1 MMPASLDIEVFG
13 KKGDRG
19 VDVDLP
25 FDLAGRTFSRPPLLQ
40 FQFHRK
46 TKATNPHFT
55 SIPRMRL
62 LLQHQRPAATEQL
75 A

>member
-25 FDLAGRTFSRPPLLQ
+25 FDLAGRTFFRSLFLLPT
-40 FQFHRK
+40 FH
-46 TKATNPHFT
+46 PE
-55 SIPRMRL
+55 SL
-62 LLQHQRPAATEQL
+62 
-75 A
+75 

>member
-25 FDLAGRTFSRPPLLQ
+25 FDLAGRTFSRSL
-40 FQFHRK
+40 F
-46 TKATNPHFT
+46 
-55 SIPRMRL
+55 L
-62 LLQHQRPAATEQL
+62 LLTFHPESL
-75 A
+75 S